1 MTVYVYFLLSLVLLF
16 DLPFQQDLWEG
27 PKQHGHQAA
36 LENRAH
42 NLKAPSNI
50 GQLSHLRMDR

>member
-1 MTVYVYFLLSLVLLF
+1 MYVYFLLSLVLLF

-27 PKQHGHQAA
+27 PKQHRHQAA
-36 LENRAH
+36 LENRAR